1 MVAYNQRPKATTGG
15 RSARRSKEGSMSVAR
30 SFAGLTLVVLMVLL
44 APGVDAQDTART
56 TWDLTEM
63 YPDQAAFLE
72 TRDLVSGRIPAIEG
86 CRGTLGSS
94 AQRMAQCLNLASDL
108 RREYVKLA
116 IYAGLS
122 SDLDL
127 RNAGDQQL
135 KAETQRVGVELR
147 TASSWIDP
155 EIVGLGQAT
164 IDAFLAEDPEL
175 QPHAF
180 NLRETLRQ
188 AEHTLGFEQEALLSR
203 TGLFSGKFSEIY
215 QQLTVSDIPYPTVDL
230 LGIGEIRLDKQAYVT
245 YRGFDDRDVR
255 FEVFKTFWGIYSQY
269 ENTLGTLL
277 NAEVQKN
284 WFYASSREY
293 ESVLEASLD
302 RNDIPVD
309 VYTTLISDVR
319 SNLPVLYRMLD
330 LRRRILGLDALAYS
344 DIYASILPQVDA
356 TTPWEDGKNIV
367 LEAFAPLGEDY
378 VATAATGLDRWIDVY
393 PADGKRGGAYSSGGW
408 YDGHPWVLLN
418 YNDSFDSV
426 STAAH
431 EMGHA
436 MHSWLSN
443 RTQPYPTSGYSI
455 MAAEVSSTFNE
466 ALLKEHLLAN
476 QSDPGLRILV
486 LGDFLERFR
495 QTVFRQT
502 MFAEFELEVHRRAE
516 AGESLTGESLSEIY
530 LDLLRTYHGHD
541 LGVMEIDELYGIEWA
556 FIPHFYRGFYVYQY
570 ATGMVASTALAEK
583 VLAGEP
589 GATERYLQFLASGG
603 SDDPIELLKRAGVD
617 LESSE
622 PFNTAIRAV
631 NRAMDEIE
639 LALQTIA
646 AEN

>member
-1 MVAYNQRPKATTGG
+1 MA
-15 RSARRSKEGSMSVAR
+15 AR
-30 SFAGLTLVVLMVLL
+30 SVTGLILIVLIVLTPSL
-44 APGVDAQDTART
+44 DAQEAART
-56 TWDLTEM
+56 GWDLTEM
-63 YPDQAAFLE
+63 YPDRAAFLD
-72 TRDLVSGRIPAIEG
+72 TRELVGGRVPAIEG
-86 CRGTLGSS
+86 CRGTLGTSP
-94 AQRMAQCLNLASDL
+94 QRMAQCLNLASDL

-122 SDLDL
+122 SDLNL
-127 RNAGDQQL
+127 RDAGGQQL
-135 KAETQRVGVELR
+135 KAETYRVGVELR
-147 TASSWIDP
+147 TASSWMDP
-155 EIVGLGQAT
+155 EIVAIGPAT
-164 IDAFLAEDPEL
+164 IEAFLADEPEL
-175 QPHAF
+175 APHAF

-188 AEHTLGFEQEALLSR
+188 AEHTLESEQEALLSR
-203 TGLFSGKFSEIY
+203 AGLFSGKFSDIY
-215 QQLTVSDIPYPTVDL
+215 QQLTVSDMPYPTVEL
-230 LGIGEIRLDKQAYVT
+230 PGIGEILLDKQAYVT
-245 YRGFDDRDVR
+245 HRGSNDRDVR
-255 FEVFKTFWGIYSQY
+255 SEVFTTFWGTYSDY

-277 NAEVQKN
+277 NSEVQKN
-284 WFYASSREY
+284 WFYASSRDY
-293 ESVLEASLD
+293 AGVLEASLD

-309 VYTTLISDVR
+309 VYTALIRDVR
-319 SNLPVLYRMLD
+319 ANLPVLHRMLD
-330 LRRRILGLDALAYS
+330 LRRRILGLESLAYS
-344 DIYASILPQVDA
+344 DIYASILPQVED
-356 TTPWEDGKNIV
+356 TTPWEDGKTTV
-367 LEAFAPLGEDY
+367 LEAIAPLGNDY
-378 VATAATGLDRWIDVY
+378 VTTAAIGLDRWIDVF

-436 MHSWLSN
+436 MHSWLSSH
-443 RTQPYPTSGYSI
+443 TQPYPTSGYSI

-466 ALLKEHLLAN
+466 ALLKEHLLAS
-476 QSDPGLRILV
+476 QSDPALRMLV

-502 MFAEFELEVHRRAE
+502 MFAEFELEIHRRAE

-530 LDLLRTYHGHD
+530 LDLLRVYHGHD

-570 ATGMVASTALAEK
+570 ATGMVASTALAEQ

-589 GATERYLQFLASGG
+589 GATERYLEFLGSGG
-603 SDDPIELLKRAGVD
+603 SDNPIELLKRAGVD

-622 PFNTAIRAV
+622 PFDTAIRAV

-639 LALQTIA
+639 LELQAITA
-646 AEN
+646 AN

>member
-1 MVAYNQRPKATTGG
+1 M
-15 RSARRSKEGSMSVAR
+15 VAR
-30 SFAGLTLVVLMVLL
+30 SIMGLMLVALMVPV
-44 APGVDAQDTART
+44 PGLDAQEAVRT

-63 YPDQAAFLE
+63 YPDHADFLE
-72 TRDLVSGRIPAIEG
+72 VREAVGERIPAIEG
-86 CRGTLGSS
+86 CRGTLGTS
-94 AQRMAQCLNLASDL
+94 AERMAQCLDLASDL
-108 RREYVKLA
+108 RREYVKLV
-116 IYAGLS
+116 IYASLS
-122 SDLDL
+122 SDLNL
-127 RNAGDQQL
+127 RDAPGQQL
-135 KAETQRVGVELR
+135 KSETQRVGVDLR

-155 EIVGLGQAT
+155 EIVALGPET
-164 IDAFLAEDPEL
+164 IEAFLAKEPRL

-188 AEHTLGFEQEALLSR
+188 AEHTLESEQEALLSR
-203 TGLFSGKFSEIY
+203 AGLFSGKFSDIFR
-215 QQLTVSDIPYPTVDL
+215 QLTVSDMPYPTVDL
-230 LGIGEIRLDKQAYVT
+230 PGIGEVRIDNQAYVT
-245 YRGFDDRDVR
+245 HRGSDDREVR
-255 FEVFKTFWGIYSQY
+255 AQVFTAFWETYSNY

-277 NAEVQKN
+277 NSEVQKN
-284 WFYASSREY
+284 WYYASSRNY
-293 ESVLEASLD
+293 ASAVEASLD

-309 VYTTLISDVR
+309 VYTALIRDVR
-319 SNLPVLYRMLD
+319 ANLPVLHRMLE
-330 LRRRILGLDALAYS
+330 LRRQILGLDSLAYS
-344 DIYASILPQVDA
+344 DIYASILPAVA
-356 TTPWEDGKNIV
+356 STTSWDEGKDIV
-367 LEAFAPLGEDY
+367 VEALAPLGTDY
-378 VATAATGLDRWIDVY
+378 VETAATGLDRWIDVY

-436 MHSWLSN
+436 MHSWLSSH
-443 RTQPYPTSGYSI
+443 TQPYPTAGYSI

-476 QSDPGLRILV
+476 QSDPALRMLV

-502 MFAEFELEVHRRAE
+502 MFAEFELEMHRRVE

-570 ATGMVASTALAEK
+570 ATGMVASTALAEQ

-589 GATERYLQFLASGG
+589 GARERYLEFLSSGG
-603 SDDPIELLKRAGVD
+603 SDSPIELLKRAGVD
-617 LESSE
+617 LTSSE
-622 PFNTAIRAV
+622 PFDTAIRAV
-631 NRAMDEIE
+631 NRAMDLIE
-639 LALQTIA
+639 EDLQTIA
-646 AEN
+646 AAN

>member
-1 MVAYNQRPKATTGG
+1 MF
-15 RSARRSKEGSMSVAR
+15 VAR
-30 SFAGLTLVVLMVLL
+30 SFAGLALVALVVLL
-44 APGVDAQDTART
+44 APGAGAQDTART
-56 TWDLTEM
+56 QWDLTEM
-63 YPDQAAFLE
+63 YPDRAAFLE
-72 TRDLVSGRIPAIEG
+72 TRELVSGRVPAIEG
-86 CRGTLGSS
+86 CRGTLGAS
-94 AQRMAQCLNLASDL
+94 AQRLAQCLNLASDL

-122 SDLDL
+122 SDLNL
-127 RNAGDQQL
+127 RDADGQQL
-135 KAETQRVGVELR
+135 KAETYRVGVDLR
-147 TASSWIDP
+147 TASSWMDP
-155 EIVGLGQAT
+155 EIVALGSAT
-164 IDAFLAEDPEL
+164 IETYLAEEPEL
-175 QPHAF
+175 QPYAF
-180 NLRETLRQ
+180 DLRETLRQ
-188 AEHTLGFEQEALLSR
+188 AEHTLEAEQEALLSR
-203 TGLFSGKFSEIY
+203 VGVFSGKFSEVY
-215 QQLTVSDIPYPTVDL
+215 QQLTVSDMPYPTVEL
-230 LGIGEIRLDKQAYVT
+230 PGIGEIRLDNQAYVT
-245 YRGFDDRDVR
+245 HRGSDDRDVR
-255 FEVFKTFWGIYSQY
+255 SRVFTEFWGTYSQY
-269 ENTLGTLL
+269 ANTLGTLL
-277 NAEVQKN
+277 NSEVQKN
-284 WFYASSREY
+284 WFYASSRDY
-293 ESVLEASLD
+293 GSALEASLD

-309 VYTTLISDVR
+309 VYVTLIRDVR
-319 SNLPVLYRMLD
+319 ANLPVLHRMLD
-330 LRRRILGLDALAYS
+330 LRRRILGLDSLAYS

-356 TTPWEDGKNIV
+356 TTPWDDGKDIV
-367 LEAFAPLGEDY
+367 LQALAPLGEDY

-393 PADGKRGGAYSSGGW
+393 SADGKRGGAYSSGGW

-418 YNDSFDSV
+418 YNGSFDSV

-443 RTQPYPTSGYSI
+443 HNQPYPTSGYSI

-466 ALLKEHLLAN
+466 ALLKEHLLVN
-476 QSDPGLRILV
+476 QSDPALRMLV

-495 QTVFRQT
+495 QTVFRQA
-502 MFAEFELEVHRRAE
+502 MFAEFELEIHRRVE
-516 AGESLTGESLSEIY
+516 EGESLTGESLSEIY

-541 LGVMEIDELYGIEWA
+541 LGVMEVDELYGIEWA

-570 ATGMVASTALAEK
+570 ATGMVASTALAEN

-589 GATERYLQFLASGG
+589 GATERYLEFLASGG

-639 LALQTIA
+639 LELETVT